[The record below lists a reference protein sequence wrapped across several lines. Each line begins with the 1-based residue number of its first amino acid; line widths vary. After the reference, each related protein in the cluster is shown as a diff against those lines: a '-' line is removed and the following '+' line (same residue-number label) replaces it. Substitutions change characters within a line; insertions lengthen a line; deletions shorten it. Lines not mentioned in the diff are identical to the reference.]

1 MYSTKNAQY
10 GSREGNY
17 GLPSKPPSQLAKRT
31 THGTQITLG
40 QKNLPRVI
48 PSFALPKVLRDPR
61 QPGPKRHTAIVTRP
75 PKSSA
80 TLSSTSTLHGA
91 VQKSQSRSLLATKQ
105 QGHPQIRSL
114 NDKLIKGP
122 SQTTAETK
130 AFCFSSN
137 TPSCA
142 SIQKPA
148 PKCTLKPAPKIT
160 PHVAPKSAH
169 EAVVNVTPRCTARAT
184 PRTIVETI
192 PKTAPRTLSDKPPS
206 LKKTITSITRPFP
219 PPSKKTAPAK
229 AIASKSPSGC
239 GIVKSKPKPKSPFL
253 PKVLSQPLARRRSA
267 SMTSKTAAT
276 ATEAEHANADHA
288 TKAGGNIFTSGRL
301 PQKKRSSI
309 SMTSPDAPSP
319 TTPHGDTRLTSAAS
333 ESSRETSRKIIMKK
347 RRDRAPVESIQ
358 LFEISQ
364 IQETGLADS
373 HSVGSTHPKLDSETT
388 VVDTNDNVVLMS
400 QSGSFEKMVRFDR
413 NPQTWDC
420 ESTHAVDA
428 KGEAA
433 KSVQNIPR
441 HRQALNPRSS
451 IRLQSTLQKEHA
463 HSTVLPSVVS
473 VKKHVVFRNDSPVF
487 PSSQPIEALFSGVN
501 TALVPGWFE
510 AFNALSGLEFSHLC
524 SIQALQKQIQ
534 YIWRSET
541 LLSSGAITSTSTP
554 DVLENV
560 AQRLRIG
567 AFCAVSFQG
576 RYFVVIYPSH
586 CQVMSL
592 GSFGLEQP
600 TGTDAS
606 LYYFIF
612 EIEPEA
618 VPPMLPIDPVPDP
631 KFHERKLVYERLFS
645 FDYQR
650 LLPTNASDPHTLHAF
665 YLVFPPSKI
674 DMMSAFCS
682 WLRECNPKC
691 RILTSQQPGH
701 MDIFRRE
708 AKCGTLVIHD
718 NALSLIRHMPTMFVL
733 LATNNSA
740 INFWSFSDAS
750 QLFPLV
756 PSTTE
761 PGIRSSPA
769 KLSMTPILERGA
781 AILVTPTFILFKTH
795 RFVPLLQ
802 WFKDKSSDDW
812 AYRIVVPAGVT
823 DLMLELAAQDGIT
836 NNVRQDRYRAWELLC
851 ELTEEGIH
859 PEDDLC
865 GSKVVVAPDLIHP
878 YDEQSLINWFSTWS
892 ILNIDRHREFF
903 VLATHETDRRSF
915 THVVLPPVDFKSP
928 SKSTPNTIYESSSLT
943 ALRSLD
949 DQEMT
954 DAPTGPPTGP
964 RAFNSRLLPNDRGA
978 TIHRY
983 LEKLHDKNR
992 DSFLLLYHKPVAC
1005 YNIETSNQFDDPW
1018 ADYSTTFNG
1027 WFKFLRPFNWKKRAY
1042 AGMFYTPAKLDSGT
1056 SKFTPNKPWIGIYRP
1071 AHPSRWLHSHSED
1084 GGHEIIIWDPNAC
1097 LLPKRQ
1103 TEELF
1108 ISDLDNAHQQF
1119 IEFLKDQAAIK
1130 GQGTYIESVWITG
1143 FNLPSHYHGL
1153 PIDATLLTIEN
1164 AMERPI
1170 EFLPS
1175 SPAQL
1180 KQAGFIK
1187 VQDSNAQPPSIADSF
1202 TATKTGPE
1210 PSMPPT
1216 NKPQYMVVH
1225 PPPPLE
1231 SDGTSTE
1238 YRNHFYDAVTEA
1250 VQKNGRNSVFKYL
1263 FMPTTVWYKS
1273 LRYEQRDYSHI
1284 MVLSWGQ
1291 AFKNLGIFNRK
1302 KGET

>member
-1 MYSTKNAQY
+1 MYITKNAQY
-10 GSREGNY
+10 GSREGKY

-31 THGTQITLG
+31 IHDTQTTLG
-40 QKNLPRVI
+40 QKNLPRVA
-48 PSFALPKVLRDPR
+48 PSFALPKVLRDPQ
-61 QPGPKRHTAIVTRP
+61 QPGPKRHAAIVPRP

-80 TLSSTSTLHGA
+80 TLSSASTLHRA
-91 VQKSQSRSLLATKQ
+91 VQKPQSRSLIASKQ

-114 NDKLIKGP
+114 NGKLIKGT
-122 SQTTAETK
+122 SQPTARPK
-130 AFCFSSN
+130 SFYFSSN
-137 TPSCA
+137 TLSYTAA

-148 PKCTLKPAPKIT
+148 SIYEPKPAPKIT
-160 PHVAPKSAH
+160 PQVAPKAVQN
-169 EAVVNVTPRCTARAT
+169 AVVKVTTRYTARAT
-184 PRTIVETI
+184 LKTIVETI
-192 PKTAPRTLSDKPPS
+192 PKTAAPRALSDKPPS

-219 PPSKKTAPAK
+219 SPSKYTAPAK

-239 GIVKSKPKPKSPFL
+239 GIVKSKPKPKSTFL
-253 PKVLSQPLARRRSA
+253 PKVLSQPLARRSA
-267 SMTSKTAAT
+267 SMTSKTAT
-276 ATEAEHANADHA
+276 AKEAEHINPDHA

-309 SMTSPDAPSP
+309 SVTSPDAPSP

-333 ESSRETSRKIIMKK
+333 ESSRETSRKVIMKK

-373 HSVGSTHPKLDSETT
+373 SSVGSTHPKLDSEAT
-388 VVDTNDNVVLMS
+388 VVDTNGNVVLMS
-400 QSGSFEKMVRFDR
+400 QAGSFEKMVRFDR

-433 KSVQNIPR
+433 TSVQNIPR

-473 VKKHVVFRNDSPVF
+473 VKKHVVFRNDSPAF
-487 PSSQPIEALFSGVN
+487 PSSQPIEASFSGVN
-501 TALVPGWFE
+501 TALVPEWFE
-510 AFNALSGLEFSHLC
+510 AFNALSGLEFSHQC

-541 LLSSGAITSTSTP
+541 HLSSGTITSTSTS
-554 DVLENV
+554 DALNNV

-567 AFCAVSFQG
+567 AFCAISFQG
-576 RYFVVIYPSH
+576 RYCVVIYPSH
-586 CQVMSL
+586 CQVMRP

-612 EIEPEA
+612 EIEAEA
-618 VPPMLPIDPVPDP
+618 VPSILPIDPVPDP
-631 KFHERKLVYERLFS
+631 KFHERNLVYERLFS
-645 FDYQR
+645 FNYQR
-650 LLPTNASDPHTLHAF
+650 LLPTNASDPHILHAF

-674 DMMSAFCS
+674 DMMSAFCN

-701 MDIFRRE
+701 MEIFRRE
-708 AKCGTLVIHD
+708 AKCGTLIIHD
-718 NALSLIRHMPTMFVL
+718 NVLSLIRHMPTMFVL

-756 PSTTE
+756 PSITE

-781 AILVTPTFILFKTH
+781 AILITPTFILFKTH
-795 RFVPLLQ
+795 HFVPLLQ
-802 WFKDKSSDDW
+802 WFKNKSSHDW

-836 NNVRQDRYRAWELLC
+836 NHMRQDRYRAWELLC
-851 ELTEEGIH
+851 ELTEEDTY
-859 PEDDLC
+859 PEDDTY
-865 GSKVVVAPDLIHP
+865 GSKVVIAPDLIHQ

-915 THVVLPPVDFKSP
+915 TDVVLPPVDFKSQTTSNP
-928 SKSTPNTIYESSSLT
+928 DTAYESSSLT
-943 ALRSLD
+943 ALQSLD
-949 DQEMT
+949 DQEMA
-954 DAPTGPPTGP
+954 DAPTGLPARPSK
-964 RAFNSRLLPNDRGA
+964 AFGSKLLPNDRGA

-983 LEKLHDKNR
+983 LEKIHEKNR
-992 DSFLLLYHKPVAC
+992 DSFLLLYNKPVAC
-1005 YNIETSNQFDDPW
+1005 YNIESSDQFEDPW
-1018 ADYSTTFNG
+1018 ADYSTTFNV
-1027 WFKFLRPFNWKKRAY
+1027 WFNFLRPFNWKKRAY
-1042 AGMFYTPAKLDSGT
+1042 AGIFYTPAKLDSDA
-1056 SKFTPNKPWIGIYRP
+1056 SKFTPSKPWIGIYRP
-1071 AHPSRWLHSHSED
+1071 AHPSRWLQSHSGD
-1084 GGHEIIIWDPNAC
+1084 GSHEIIIWDPNAC
-1097 LLPKRQ
+1097 FLPKRQ

-1108 ISDLDNAHQQF
+1108 ISDLDHAHQQF
-1119 IEFLKDQAAIK
+1119 IQFLKDKATIK

-1143 FNLPSHYHGL
+1143 FNLSSHYHGL

-1187 VQDSNAQPPSIADSF
+1187 VQDSNTQPPPIADSF

-1210 PSMPPT
+1210 PSMPFT
-1216 NKPQYMVVH
+1216 NRPQYMVVH

-1250 VQKNGRNSVFKYL
+1250 PHHGIVLGAGLQES
-1263 FMPTTVWYKS
+1263 
-1273 LRYEQRDYSHI
+1273 RYS
-1284 MVLSWGQ
+1284 
-1291 AFKNLGIFNRK
+1291 
-1302 KGET
+1302 